1 MNQNIWGSHLWFSLH
16 TISFN
21 YPLKP
26 TQEDKDNY
34 LAFFLGLKN
43 VIPCA
48 VCKKNYLRHL
58 NEHPI
63 DNFLGDRRTLVYWL
77 IDLHNMVNVEIG
89 KKVLSYDIVIKKY
102 EDAYGKKINMDTDE
116 EAMQI
121 KYEKSQFY
129 KKAVMYFLLFLIV
142 LFFINFI
149 IFFKSKKMI

>member
-34 LAFFLGLKN
+34 HEFFMGLRN
-43 VIPCA
+43 VIPCS

-63 DNFLGDRRTLVYWL
+63 DNFLSDRRTLVYWL

-89 KKVLSYDIVIKKY
+89 KKVLSYDVVVKKY
-102 EDAYGKKINMDTDE
+102 EDAYGKKINLDTDE
-116 EAMQI
+116 EAMQER
-121 KYEKSQFY
+121 YEKSQMY
-129 KKAVMYFLLFLIV
+129 KKILMYFLLFLIV

-149 IFFKSKKMI
+149 IFFRSKK

>member
-34 LAFFLGLKN
+34 QSFFLSLKN
-43 VIPCA
+43 VIPCS

-63 DNFLGDRRTLVYWL
+63 DNFLSDRRTLVYWL

-89 KKVLSYDIVIKKY
+89 KKVLSYDVVVKKY
-102 EDAYGKKINMDTDE
+102 EDAYGKKINLDTDE
-116 EAMQI
+116 EAMQER
-121 KYEKSQFY
+121 YEKSQMY
-129 KKAVMYFLLFLIV
+129 KKILMYFLLFLIV

-149 IFFKSKKMI
+149 IFFRSKK